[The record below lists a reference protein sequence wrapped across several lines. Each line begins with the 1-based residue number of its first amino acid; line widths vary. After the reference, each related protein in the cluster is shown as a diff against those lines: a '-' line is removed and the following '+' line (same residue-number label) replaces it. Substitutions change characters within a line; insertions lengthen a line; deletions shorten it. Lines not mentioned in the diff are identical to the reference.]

1 MSTPFIAK
9 LLKMKN
15 TLVLLVSFLIIG
27 CGGGNQQSGF
37 ENEEPISSA
46 PIAKSKIITTDTLF
60 LDALGAYMSEM
71 KFNKKVIRVPANK
84 NITIALTNRSSDATM
99 PHNIVI
105 IKKGFANDVGQ
116 AGLNH
121 NENAYVKPNDK
132 NVIAH
137 SPLAQ
142 IGETVYFSFKTPEI
156 GNYEFICSYPG
167 HWGLMKGEFITQ

>member
-1 MSTPFIAK
+1 MRNLFI
-9 LLKMKN
+9 LY
-15 TLVLLVSFLIIG
+15 VLFLILG

-37 ENEEPISSA
+37 ENDEPITSA
-46 PIAKSKIITTDTLF
+46 PIAKSKIITSDTLF
-60 LDALGAYMSEM
+60 IDALGANMSEM

-84 NITIALTNRSSDATM
+84 NITIALTNESSDATM

-116 AGLNH
+116 AGLRH
-121 NENAYVKPNDK
+121 KVNAYVKPNDQ
-132 NVIAH
+132 NVIAN

-167 HWGLMKGEFITQ
+167 HWGLMKGEFITK

>member
-1 MSTPFIAK
+1 
-9 LLKMKN
+9 MKKIS
-15 TLVLLVSFLIIG
+15 VLIILFSIIA

-37 ENEEPISSA
+37 ENEESISSA

-60 LDALGAYMSEM
+60 IAAMGENMSEM
-71 KFNKKVIRVPANK
+71 KFNKKVIRVPADK
-84 NITIALTNRSSDATM
+84 YITVALTNESNDATM

-121 NENAYVKPNDK
+121 KENGYVKPNDQH
-132 NVIAH
+132 VIAH

-142 IGETVYFSFKTPEI
+142 IGETVYFSFKTPKI

>member
-1 MSTPFIAK
+1 MNTHFIVK

-15 TLVLLVSFLIIG
+15 LFILHVLFLILG

-37 ENEEPISSA
+37 ENDEPITSA
-46 PIAKSKIITTDTLF
+46 PIAKSKIITSDTLF
-60 LDALGAYMSEM
+60 IDALGANMSEM

-84 NITIALTNRSSDATM
+84 NITIALTNESSDATM

-116 AGLNH
+116 AGLRH
-121 NENAYVKPNDK
+121 KGNAYVKPNDQ
-132 NVIAH
+132 NVIAN

-167 HWGLMKGEFITQ
+167 HLGLMKGEFITK

>member
-1 MSTPFIAK
+1 
-9 LLKMKN
+9 
-15 TLVLLVSFLIIG
+15 
-27 CGGGNQQSGF
+27 
-37 ENEEPISSA
+37 
-46 PIAKSKIITTDTLF
+46 
-60 LDALGAYMSEM
+60 MSEM

-116 AGLNH
+116 AGLSH
-121 NENAYVKPNDK
+121 KENAYVKPNDQ

-142 IGETVYFSFKTPEI
+142 IGETVYFSFKTPRI

-167 HWGLMKGEFITQ
+167 HWGLMKGEFITK